1 MFGISSAEFAVI
13 LVIALLVVGPKQL
26 PEVLRTFGR
35 VYRKLNHFVR
45 KASQVV
51 DDIMYDADKI
61 AENDKI
67 YAGYIQRNERE
78 IAAYRRDAEL
88 KIPAHF
94 EYKNLPGLT
103 NELVEKLT
111 ATRPENIADL
121 SRIPGMT
128 PAGIM
133 VVMRKIKCGN

>member
-35 VYRKLNHFVR
+35 VYRKLNRFVR

-61 AENDKI
+61 AEKTEK
-67 YAGYIQRNERE
+67 ALMGEQRDP
-78 IAAYRRDAEL
+78 AA
-88 KIPAHF
+88 
-94 EYKNLPGLT
+94 
-103 NELVEKLT
+103 EK
-111 ATRPENIADL
+111 
-121 SRIPGMT
+121 G
-128 PAGIM
+128 
-133 VVMRKIKCGN
+133 

>member
-45 KASQVV
+45 KASQLV

-61 AENDKI
+61 AEKTEKALMRDQHAPAAEKKDK
-67 YAGYIQRNERE
+67 
-78 IAAYRRDAEL
+78 
-88 KIPAHF
+88 
-94 EYKNLPGLT
+94 
-103 NELVEKLT
+103 T
-111 ATRPENIADL
+111 ADD
-121 SRIPGMT
+121 
-128 PAGIM
+128 
-133 VVMRKIKCGN
+133 K

>member
-35 VYRKLNHFVR
+35 VYRKLNRFVR

-61 AENDKI
+61 AEKTEKALMGEKKDK
-67 YAGYIQRNERE
+67 
-78 IAAYRRDAEL
+78 AADD
-88 KIPAHF
+88 K
-94 EYKNLPGLT
+94 
-103 NELVEKLT
+103 
-111 ATRPENIADL
+111 
-121 SRIPGMT
+121 
-128 PAGIM
+128 
-133 VVMRKIKCGN
+133 

>member
-35 VYRKLNHFVR
+35 VYRKLNRFVR

-61 AENDKI
+61 AEKTEKALMGEQRDPAAGKKDK
-67 YAGYIQRNERE
+67 
-78 IAAYRRDAEL
+78 AADD
-88 KIPAHF
+88 K
-94 EYKNLPGLT
+94 
-103 NELVEKLT
+103 
-111 ATRPENIADL
+111 
-121 SRIPGMT
+121 
-128 PAGIM
+128 
-133 VVMRKIKCGN
+133 